1 MPELG
6 GLDVARLVKAGALPA
21 IAFVTAFDEFAVEAF
36 ELNAVDYLLKPVE
49 AERLAG
55 DDRSGADAGRR
66 ARPPSGRARCRRRR
80 RRCDAATRRSFL
92 ERIPVRERDE
102 VLLLPVRQ
110 IASIVAEGELLHL
123 TTIGN
128 ERYTIAYRL
137 HALEAR
143 LDPRRFVRLG
153 RGTLAAVDLIQRF
166 SPMPGGTYQV
176 TLGNGQQLQ
185 ASRIQS
191 QGCCARP
198 CCDCEWGQTPIT
210 TVTIPA
216 MRTLLAGAAAL
227 TLALTMSQSTAA
239 AQPELIARAKALHA
253 QVPLIDGHNDY
264 PWALREHRPGARL
277 RQGRHHQDGAGA
289 DDRHPAAARGR
300 RRRAVLVGLRAVD
313 HAGQD
318 GGDAPPS
325 SRSRSCTG

>member
-6 GLDVARLVKAGALPA
+6 GLDAARLVAAGALPA
-21 IAFVTAFDEFAVEAF
+21 IVFVTAFDDFAVEAF

-49 AERLAG
+49 QDRLQARR
-55 DDRSGADAGRR
+55 RSRADADPRRDRR
-66 ARPPSGRARCRRRR
+66 ARRAPCRPRRPALE
-80 RRCDAATRRSFL
+80 AATRRGFL
-92 ERIPVRERDE
+92 ERIPVRKRDE
-102 VLLLPVRQ
+102 VVLLPVRQ

-176 TLGNGQQLQ
+176 TLSNGQQLQ

-191 QGCCARP
+191 KVLR
-198 CCDCEWGQTPIT
+198 E
-210 TVTIPA
+210 
-216 MRTLLAGAAAL
+216 TLL
-227 TLALTMSQSTAA
+227 
-239 AQPELIARAKALHA
+239 
-253 QVPLIDGHNDY
+253 
-264 PWALREHRPGARL
+264 RL
-277 RQGRHHQDGAGA
+277 
-289 DDRHPAAARGR
+289 
-300 RRRAVLVGLRAVD
+300 
-313 HAGQD
+313 
-318 GGDAPPS
+318 
-325 SRSRSCTG
+325 